1 MQTYQQAV
9 IIKRERCYEEEGQ
22 GCNGMLTTGTQPDL
36 VEMGVRKGLQVEV
49 MPKVK
54 VRVGQGKE
62 DRRRGC

>member
-9 IIKRERCYEEEGQ
+9 IIKRERCYEEEGE
-22 GCNGMLTTGTQPDL
+22 GCNRMLTTGTQPDL
-36 VEMGVRKGLQVEV
+36 VEMGVRKGLQVEA

-54 VRVGQGKE
+54 VRIGQGKE